1 MSATGWRRSRIPKAK
16 DVRNQLSEAEFM
28 LGQIGKETGEK
39 ASNLLSQVESKL
51 RSAMDAVQGLQEDA
65 LDRAKAAGRV
75 ADDYVSDNPW
85 QVVGVAAALGFLVGA
100 FVGRR

>member
-1 MSATGWRRSRIPKAK
+1 MSATGSHRSRIPKAK
-16 DVRNQLSEAEFM
+16 DVRNQLAEAEFM
-28 LGQIGKETGEK
+28 LGQVGKETGEK

-51 RSAMDAVQGLQEDA
+51 RSATDTVRGLQEDA

-100 FVGRR
+100 LVGRR

>member
-1 MSATGWRRSRIPKAK
+1 
-16 DVRNQLSEAEFM
+16 M
-28 LGQIGKETGEK
+28 LGQVGKETGEK

-51 RSAMDAVQGLQEDA
+51 RSATDAVRGLQQDA

>member
-1 MSATGWRRSRIPKAK
+1 MSATGSHRSRIPKAK
-16 DVRNQLSEAEFM
+16 DVRNQLAEAEFM
-28 LGQIGKETGEK
+28 LGQVGKETGEK

-51 RSAMDAVQGLQEDA
+51 RSATDTVRGLQEDA

>member
-1 MSATGWRRSRIPKAK
+1 MSATGWRSSRIPKAK

>member
-1 MSATGWRRSRIPKAK
+1 MSVIGSRRSRIPKAK

-28 LGQIGKETGEK
+28 LGQVGKGTGEK

-51 RSAMDAVQGLQEDA
+51 RSATDAVQGLQEDA
-65 LDRAKAAGRV
+65 LDRARAAGRV

-85 QVVGVAAALGFLVGA
+85 RVVGVAAALGFLVGA

>member
-1 MSATGWRRSRIPKAK
+1 MSATGLGRNHIPKAK

-39 ASNLLSQVESKL
+39 ASTLLSQVEAKL
-51 RSAMDAVQGLQEDA
+51 TSAVDAVQGLKADA
-65 LDRAKAAGRV
+65 VGRAKAAGRV

-85 QVVGVAAALGFLVGA
+85 RMVGVAAALGFLAGVVA
-100 FVGRR
+100 GRR